1 MENAYSDASLDFAV
15 DTRNLYRE
23 ATWTDLKVASIRE
36 MIPVKSDG
44 TDDPARER
52 VFIGSTQV
60 MTPHGPIPLQAVLEV
75 GTLKEALA
83 AFPQAMRRAMENM
96 LQELQK
102 LQSQKQQDQ
111 GSRIILPG
119 R

>member
-1 MENAYSDASLDFAV
+1 MENTHSDANLEFTV
-15 DTRNLYRE
+15 DARNLYRE

-36 MIPVKSDG
+36 MIPVKPDG
-44 TDDPARER
+44 TDDPGRER

-60 MTPHGPIPLQAVLEV
+60 MTPHGPVPLQAVLEA

-96 LQELQK
+96 LRQLQK
-102 LQSQKQQDQ
+102 LQAEEQQQ
-111 GSRIILPG
+111 GSRIIMPG